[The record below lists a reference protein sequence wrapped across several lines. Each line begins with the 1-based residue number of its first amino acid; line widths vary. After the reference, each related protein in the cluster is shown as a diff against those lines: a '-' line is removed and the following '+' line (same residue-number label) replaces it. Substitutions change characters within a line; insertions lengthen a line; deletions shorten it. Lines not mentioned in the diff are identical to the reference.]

1 MYKVKHYSL
10 FFSLVTILCSGM
22 SQLANS
28 DELTDTRSFYL
39 SFTYQPYDWSETAFE
54 DTVSFIDTHSDMVF
68 HYFDDGVPW
77 EEASKDSKYHENMES
92 LLGKRVESITDNQ
105 KIAVG
110 VNFLGKDRSTLAAYW
125 GAEDSL
131 PRPGKW
137 NNLNINHPDVINAYI
152 SYCRS
157 MITRFKPD
165 YFIYGMEVDS
175 VELDIQS
182 AEFRALESM
191 VSIVYETLREEFP
204 ELPLVLTFT
213 LAPEEDMDKHKLMV
227 QKLLPYS
234 DIYAVSFYPYLFD
247 EIGGDADKIPPN
259 LISRVRTYI
268 GNKPFAIAETG
279 FNAKTWHLLSRFIWI
294 PGSEDSQA
302 KFVDFLL
309 SEANRLNAVFVNW
322 WVPRDLDRL
331 WEKMQEAGADP
342 ILSQWNSNGLV
353 DSEGTPRKGLKV
365 WKSWQDKPIRNR

>member
-77 EEASKDSKYHENMES
+77 EEASKHSKYHENVES

-105 KIAVG
+105 KVAVG
-110 VNFLGKDRSTLAAYW
+110 VNFLGKDRRTLAAYW

-137 NNLNINHPDVINAYI
+137 NNLKINHPDVINAYI

-157 MITRFKPD
+157 MIMRFKPD
-165 YFIYGMEVDS
+165 YFIYGM
-175 VELDIQS
+175 
-182 AEFRALESM
+182 
-191 VSIVYETLREEFP
+191 
-204 ELPLVLTFT
+204 
-213 LAPEEDMDKHKLMV
+213 
-227 QKLLPYS
+227 
-234 DIYAVSFYPYLFD
+234 
-247 EIGGDADKIPPN
+247 
-259 LISRVRTYI
+259 
-268 GNKPFAIAETG
+268 
-279 FNAKTWHLLSRFIWI
+279 
-294 PGSEDSQA
+294 
-302 KFVDFLL
+302 
-309 SEANRLNAVFVNW
+309 
-322 WVPRDLDRL
+322 
-331 WEKMQEAGADP
+331 
-342 ILSQWNSNGLV
+342 
-353 DSEGTPRKGLKV
+353 
-365 WKSWQDKPIRNR
+365 